1 MIEHPS
7 ERIETGVMTPKGDW
21 PGIFIRGDDALSY
34 AVQLRAALAAA
45 EERAAS
51 GMMPH
56 AEATAWERLQAMADL
71 LESCRAAPT
80 RC

>member
-1 MIEHPS
+1 MS
-7 ERIETGVMTPKGDW
+7 VRVETGVMSHKGDW

-34 AVQLRAALAAA
+34 AAQLRVALTFA

-56 AEATAWERLQAMADL
+56 AEAEAWTKLQAMADL
-71 LESCRAAPT
+71 LDSCRVEAPHHG
-80 RC
+80 